1 MRNAFIKRLIELAT
15 QDERI
20 VLLTADMGFSVI
32 EEFAQNFSKRFYNM
46 GVSEQNMVGVATGL
60 AKDGFLPFV
69 YSIAPFVTSRPYE
82 FIKNGPVLH
91 NLPVRL
97 VAIGAGFEY
106 GTLGSTHHLIED
118 VALMRTWPNMMFVAP
133 VDSKHAALALDK
145 TYNND
150 GPIYYRIGKN
160 DNIAIDGINSFE
172 TDFIQLI
179 KSDGDTLILS
189 LGSMAGEAQN
199 AVNKLIAKGVKISF
213 GIIPTFNKEVIKDL
227 TNLLRK
233 YRRIVTIEA
242 HYLNGGIGSLIAEII
257 AENGINCR
265 LKRLAI
271 RDLSDGI
278 YGSETFMYKK
288 NYISSDDII
297 NAVLDLT

>member
-1 MRNAFIKRLIELAT
+1 MRNAFIKRLGEIAT

-32 EEFAQNFSKRFYNM
+32 EEFAQNFPKRFYNM

-60 AKDGFLPFV
+60 AKDGFLPFI
-69 YSIAPFVTSRPYE
+69 YSIAPFVISRPYE

-179 KSDGDTLILS
+179 KSDGDILILS
-189 LGSMAGEAQN
+189 LGSIAGEAQN

-213 GIIPTFNKEVIKDL
+213 GIIPTFSKEVIKDL
-227 TNLLRK
+227 TNLLTK

-297 NAVLDLT
+297 NAVLSKN